1 MFMKKLISVL
11 LVVVALVFMCPTPQV
26 SAQSG
31 TEVLDIIYLED
42 GGYIV
47 IEISTQPNITRSTVS
62 KSKSYTAYSSADEAQ
77 WRATI
82 IGIFTYDGRTAS
94 CTSSNCSVTIYNDS
108 WYTISKTA
116 WTDENYAKATV
127 EMGKK
132 VAGVTV
138 QRQTC
143 NLSLLCDRYGN
154 IT

>member
-1 MFMKKLISVL
+1 MKKLISVL
-11 LVVVALVFMCPTPQV
+11 LVLVALVVMVPTPQA

-31 TEVLDIIYLED
+31 AEVLDIIYLED

-47 IEISTQPNITRSTVS
+47 VEISTQSNITRSTVS
-62 KSKSYTAYSSADEAQ
+62 KSKSYTLNNADGEAQ

-82 IGIFTYDGRTAS
+82 IGFFTYDGRTAS
-94 CTSSNCSVTIYNDS
+94 CTSSNCSVTIYNDA

-127 EMGKK
+127 EMGRELL
-132 VAGVTV
+132 GVTT
-138 QRQTC
+138 QRETV